1 MAGTLGKEG
10 GGADWADGVAEM
22 DGSGRT
28 DALGPTDGAAEADGT
43 AETDGAAQAD
53 GSAEKDGWRRE
64 HTVIPDRTF
73 PLNVFRIQESD
84 PDMFCI
90 PPHWHEH
97 LEWIVVASGRFSVQ
111 VGSQLRELSAG
122 DCAFVNAKQ
131 LHAAFPLEAG
141 SRLHALV
148 FGEALLRNHA
158 LDHTETRY
166 VRPLLEGRLA
176 LRSFY
181 AQEAAAKLRRQLL
194 GVVSEHRAAEPG
206 YELLVKAALLA
217 ALGLALR
224 ASARAD
230 GPGFPGAA
238 GRGGSGRFESVR
250 GTRSGAGADSV
261 VYPLLLH
268 LSERFR
274 EPIDVAAAAG
284 LCCVTPTY
292 FCHVFKR
299 STGRTLTEYV
309 NMLRIQEA
317 EALLRS
323 GGHTV
328 QEIARSVG
336 YGDAGYFARVFR
348 KFKNTSPGR
357 YAEANRKA
365 EGRG

>member
-1 MAGTLGKEG
+1 MMASSPIRRAQEISSRS
-10 GGADWADGVAEM
+10 GGATAAF
-22 DGSGRT
+22 SGL
-28 DALGPTDGAAEADGT
+28 DASGAVDKVSRDSAAPP
-43 AETDGAAQAD
+43 ET
-53 GSAEKDGWRRE
+53 WRRE
-64 HTVIPDRTF
+64 HTDIPDRTF
-73 PLNVFRIQESD
+73 PLNVFLICESD

-97 LEWIVVASGRFSVQ
+97 LEWIVVTDGRFSVQ

-122 DCAFVNAKQ
+122 GCAFVNTKQ

-141 SRLHALV
+141 SRLQALV

-166 VRPLLEGRLA
+166 VRPLLEGKLA

-181 AQEAAAKLRRQLL
+181 EKKSAEELRLQLL
-194 GVVSEHRAAEPG
+194 RVVSEYAACEPG

-224 ASARAD
+224 GSESAARTAAAQGGEPD
-230 GPGFPGAA
+230 SAGAGSLGGDVGGHRSGSGAA
-238 GRGGSGRFESVR
+238 AGQAD
-250 GTRSGAGADSV
+250 RSGAGTDSV

-274 EPIDVAAAAG
+274 EPIDVKKAAG

-299 STGRTLTEYV
+299 STGCTLTEYV

-317 EALLRS
+317 EAMLRS

-348 KFKNTSPGR
+348 KYKGMPPGR
-357 YAEANRKA
+357 YAEANHRL
-365 EGRG
+365 